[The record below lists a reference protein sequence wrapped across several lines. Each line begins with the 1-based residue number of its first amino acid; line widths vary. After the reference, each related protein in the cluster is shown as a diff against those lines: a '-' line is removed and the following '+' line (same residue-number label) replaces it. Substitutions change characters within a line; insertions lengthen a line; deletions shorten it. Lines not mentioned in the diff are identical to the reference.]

1 MHAGF
6 DGYFSADAGD
16 GHEDDFAEAVKLMLR
31 DSRAKIGASAG
42 PRNPVNANVN
52 AFMLELRNRSNPPDW
67 DYPQVH
73 SPHC

>member
-1 MHAGF
+1 MCAGF

-16 GHEDDFAEAVKLMLR
+16 GHEDEFARSVKLMLR
-31 DSRAKIGASAG
+31 DSAAKIGSGAG

-52 AFMLELRNRSNPPDW
+52 AFMLELRNRSNPTDW